1 MPITYV
7 RYVHRKPDPD
17 PIPAAFEELEP
28 DNLILLFDPV
38 AEATVV
44 PVGEL
49 YRRLSPTY
57 RASEIIVFR
66 GADPKF
72 VEDLAKDTLLPGLLG
87 DKKVLALVGETEKP
101 GEPPRLCP
109 VPPFAAPDSFP
120 QIENLR
126 EAELYAILD
135 RSQAIFTSNEFHYE
149 LPSGLHA
156 EKFVRLA
163 DALRSVFDVRR
174 ITDWILPHLTGDA
187 IVLADTGSMLPLLI
201 DIREQARARF
211 NWTIE
216 ISTLDRYPQE
226 LGVVSDAIAAIRNR
240 PMYFKAEAEERE
252 LQFLFVI
259 SVNSS
264 GRLCQIFR
272 NLAPEGAKIVVVCQT
287 SDALPAC
294 DCALVRVPVT
304 RWPVTPE
311 GKCPRCD
318 HIPLVRVHHESY
330 ELLPNI
336 KRDLITVSKKV
347 AEENATF
354 WTTADQADAVQ
365 LHKDVPYIAEGQKD
379 SRHFGVFL
387 DTAKLASHTE
397 FRKICLAELHK
408 VAAPDIILVPRH
420 DNSEV
425 VVELCKEAHPDC
437 TIVLVSPG
445 RFPPELQEGLKGVK
459 RVLVADD
466 SIVTGFT
473 LLNMRTELFRVTQQ
487 NGDTPEVNV
496 FVIISRPSTNT
507 PLLGIKRRYRGQEV
521 TRILAGAELF
531 LPEGRHCPWC
541 AEFRLLTSFRKN
553 LKGLALEKAEARIS
567 KLEGQIRP
575 HLLLVPSGDDRAD
588 LRTIGSFFGELRQ
601 EAAFAAG
608 VCAAQ
613 TLIQQLGTL
622 GGGIQ
627 LKVIDLAMAI
637 DAYYEGVLL
646 AALLRTFNGIHVRY
660 PGSDPLV
667 EERLQQLDAERAYPG
682 VIAELALAAIQ
693 NKIPS
698 RQLRDLVEKRKEADP
713 YLALMADLMDL
724 VGQT

>member
-7 RYVHRKPDPD
+7 RYVHRKPDPEA
-17 PIPAAFEELEP
+17 IPAAFEELEP
-28 DNLILLFDPV
+28 DSIVLLFDPV
-38 AEATVV
+38 AEATVI

-66 GADPKF
+66 GADPNF
-72 VEDLAKDTLLPGLLG
+72 VKDLAKDTLLPGLLG
-87 DKKVLALVGETEKP
+87 DKKVLALVGETETP
-101 GEPPRLCP
+101 GAPPRLCP
-109 VPPFAAPDSFP
+109 VPPFNPPGSPLQIDS
-120 QIENLR
+120 LR

-174 ITDWILPHLTGDA
+174 MTDWILPHLTGDA

-201 DIREQARARF
+201 DIREQARTRF
-211 NWTIE
+211 NWAVE

-226 LGVVSDAIAAIRNR
+226 LGVVSDAIAAVRNR
-240 PMYFKAEAEERE
+240 PAYFNAVAEERG
-252 LQFLFVI
+252 LQLLFLI

-272 NLAPEGAKIVVVCQT
+272 TLAPEGAKIVVVCQT
-287 SDALPAC
+287 SEEPPAC
-294 DCALVRVPVT
+294 DCTLVRVPVA

-311 GKCPRCD
+311 GKCHRCD
-318 HIPLVRVHHESY
+318 HIPLIRVHHESY
-330 ELLPNI
+330 ELLPNL
-336 KRDLITVSKKV
+336 KRDPITVSKDV
-347 AEENATF
+347 AEGKAAF
-354 WTTADQADAVQ
+354 WTMADQADAVQ
-365 LHKDVPYIAEGQKD
+365 LHKDVPYLAEGQED

-387 DTAKLASHTE
+387 DTAKLALHAE

-408 VAAPDIILVPRH
+408 VTAPDIILVPRH
-420 DNSEV
+420 ENSEV
-425 VVELCKEAHPDC
+425 VAKLCAEAHCGC
-437 TIVLVSPG
+437 TIILVAPG
-445 RFPPELQEGLKGVK
+445 RFPPELQARMKGVK

-473 LLNMRTELFRVTQQ
+473 LLNLRTELFRVTQE

-496 FVIISRPSTNT
+496 FVIVSRPAINT
-507 PLLGIKRRYRGQEV
+507 PLLGIKRRYRGREV

-541 AEFRLLTSFRKN
+541 VEFRLLTSFRKR
-553 LKGLALEKAEARIS
+553 LKGPALETAEARIK

-588 LRTIGSFFGELRQ
+588 LRTLGSFFGELRQ

-608 VCAAQ
+608 VSAAQ

-627 LKVIDLAMAI
+627 LKVIDLAMAV

-660 PGSDPLV
+660 PGSDPLI
-667 EERLQQLDAERAYPG
+667 EQRLQHLDPERAYPG

-698 RQLRDLVEKRKEADP
+698 KQLRGLVDKRKGMDP
-713 YLALMADLMDL
+713 CLALMADLMDL